1 MIEDCMEVLLAPL
14 PTEFTVDRSIP
25 ESATNFWTIQAAVT
39 AASAGTTI
47 TVADGVYNE
56 NITISTSGITLRAQ
70 SDRGVTINGSA
81 TPAPPA
87 SDLGTVVLTNGVN
100 DVTIGGTGHG
110 FIINGYDGLN
120 PGIET
125 AAVYLQGDHSNITIQ
140 DNEIVANGD
149 AGLQGEWS
157 AVLTGLLIDGNT
169 FSGQTFVGTVPGG
182 EGFGNQFSDANVPRQ
197 LVVLGGNGQNAS
209 NITFT
214 NNIVSGTAGGI
225 NSNGNQQGNTLV
237 TIDAENSL
245 ISGNS
250 FTGYTNRFG
259 GQLRVREGGDTVVG
273 NDFSSE
279 AGGNVGLITD
289 FSVGEVPGPM
299 GNAYDY
305 GAGDDLILAVAG
317 NDTIDGGL
325 GTDTLLMTNAGTAGS
340 FVDLMTGTAFSSAT
354 GIDSLSNI
362 ENVAG
367 SAGADGLFGNIGD
380 NTFYATA
387 GADVVDGRAGADTF
401 DASTSTGAIS
411 ANLTSGSVTGA
422 VTASLTSIENIRTGS
437 GDDTVTGS
445 SADNHIETGGGNDRI
460 VGSGG
465 NDTIDAGSGTDV
477 VALSGNRGDWTITWN
492 GTTATATNGT
502 DSVTITGAGR
512 ISFADMDVILVSSS
526 GEFTTIQAGVDA
538 AGGGDEVLVA
548 DGTYA
553 GDVTVTNKAITIA
566 AAGSG
571 VNVLGQISVSDAMDA
586 GDEMR
591 FIGLNIDATGRFY
604 GILVQS
610 SAVDIPGVNA
620 GAIQIIGGSISN
632 AGSQGLFYSHPSNGS
647 NPTNPNTIG
656 TFVIDGVVFTN
667 NGYYYTGQRGQGHVN
682 LFGFNGNLTV
692 TDSTFTGP
700 ATDQGDPVFRGGTVS
715 TSGATV
721 NPDKAISVSGIR
733 TGTPGV
739 GGYVDAGTLIIDNVD
754 ITGHYGSDVV
764 SFYNIQSFTSNSITG
779 LDIDASARWTLV
791 NFDGVS
797 GIVDLAT
804 GVDGTNSFNGQISQ
818 LQGLSTND
826 TFTGT
831 DGSDFL
837 NGRGGA
843 DDLSGG
849 DGNDL
854 FGYSSAAEFAAGEQV
869 DGGAGTDTLLFGSAT
884 AQTLVLSA
892 DVTNIENVT
901 LATGSTGLGVD
912 ASAVGNA
919 LNITGNAGAN
929 TITATD
935 FADTVSA
942 GNGNDTVTGGEGND
956 SIDGGTGTDTVVVA
970 GTATFSASGGIW
982 TVTTSGD
989 GADSLQN
996 VEIVDDGGS
1005 GKIILVGQGG
1015 VATIQ
1020 EALLLAGDGDTIL
1033 IGEGTY
1039 SGNFTITQ
1047 NNLTIKGI
1055 GDPANIVIAGSF
1067 ETDNGIT
1074 GSVKEFFQTATSY
1087 NNSSGAGITIAASG
1101 VSLQNLTIDSFYV
1114 GVELGN
1120 GISNVTLTDVDI
1132 TDTEVGIRKG
1142 TAATVTN
1149 ITITGGTIS
1158 DSYQGISFF
1167 KAVGAAGR
1175 VNGLV
1180 IDGTTFDGLGEK
1192 GIYLETGDNVSI
1204 LDIIMNDVGQFGRG
1218 PAFGSAA
1225 QVGEFGAGIDINLKY
1240 DNGTPYSGII
1250 IDGFTFTD
1258 VGLSA
1263 GPDAV
1268 LQDFGAAIAI
1278 KARNDASSYNTN
1290 PAYYT
1295 GALIVQN
1302 GSIIGTST
1310 AIRVGEPG
1318 KTIAGPAVT
1327 VTNVT
1332 VDGATVGELDNVTTS
1347 VVTVVM
1353 TSASEVWH
1361 TVSTTTG
1368 QVNISGGN
1376 GADTING
1383 GMNGDTLIGGNG
1395 NDVLEGKAGADVLNG
1410 NNGRDTAAYTQ
1421 SDAAVSIDLQN
1432 GTASGGHAQG
1442 DVLALIENV
1451 IGSDHAD
1458 TLNGSGAANSLLGG
1472 AGSDLINGRA
1482 GNDEL
1487 WGGEGDDTINGGDG
1501 VDIMRGGAG
1510 ADSLNGGAN
1519 ADTADY
1525 TDSDAG
1531 VTVTA
1536 GTSTGSG
1543 GHAEGDW
1550 LGSIENLRGSEG
1562 FGDVLNGNA
1571 ANNRLEGQGGNDTI
1585 VANGG
1590 DDMITGGAGQD
1601 DISTGNGFDTVAYAS
1616 STHGGDTVTD
1626 FNVAA
1631 DTFQFAAAGFT
1642 GLVAGSDLA
1651 VTGQFVSNAT
1661 GTASGAIA
1669 QVVYDN
1675 DDGLLYWDADGTGS
1689 GTAVLIASLT
1699 NLANLTAADFLIV

>member
-1 MIEDCMEVLLAPL
+1 MAPL
-14 PTEFTVDRSIP
+14 PTQFTVDRSIP
-25 ESATNFWTIQAAVT
+25 ESATNFWSIQAAVT

-47 TVADGVYNE
+47 TVANGVYNE
-56 NITISTSGITLRAQ
+56 NVTISTSGITLKAE
-70 SDRGVTINGSA
+70 SDRGVIINGSA
-81 TPAPPA
+81 TPTPPS

-110 FIINGYDGLN
+110 FIINGYDGPN

-125 AAVYLQGDHSNITIQ
+125 AAVYLQGDHSNLVIQ

-169 FSGQTFVGTVPGG
+169 FSGQTFVGTIPGG
-182 EGFGNQFSDANVPRQ
+182 EGFGGQFTDANVPRQ

-214 NNIVSGTAGGI
+214 NNIVSGTAGGT
-225 NSNGNQQGNTLV
+225 NANGNAQGNSLV
-237 TIDAENSL
+237 TIDAEDSL

-250 FTGYTNRFG
+250 FTGFTNRFG
-259 GQLRVREGGDTVVG
+259 GQLRVREGGDTVTG
-273 NDFSSE
+273 NDFSSD

-289 FSVGEVPGPM
+289 FSPGEVPGPIS
-299 GNAYDY
+299 NLYDY
-305 GAGDDLILAVAG
+305 GSGDDMILAVAG
-317 NDTIDGGL
+317 NDTVDGGL
-325 GTDTLLMTNAGTAGS
+325 GTDTLLMANAGTAGS
-340 FVDLMTGTAFSSAT
+340 FVDLMTGTAFSTAT
-354 GIDSLSNI
+354 GIDSLLNI
-362 ENVAG
+362 ENVSG
-367 SAGADGLFGNIGD
+367 SAGADGLFGNVGA
-380 NTFYATA
+380 NTFVATA
-387 GADVVDGRAGADTF
+387 GADVIDGRGGVDTF
-401 DASTSTGAIS
+401 DASTATGAITANLSTGA
-411 ANLTSGSVTGA
+411 VTGA
-422 VTASLTSIENIRTGS
+422 FTASLTSIESIRTGN
-437 GDDTVTGS
+437 GNDTVTGS
-445 SADNHIETGGGNDRI
+445 SADNLIESGGGNDRI
-460 VGSGG
+460 IGSGG
-465 NDTIDAGSGTDV
+465 NDTIHAGGGTDV
-477 VALSGNRGDWTITWN
+477 VVLSGNRGDWTITWN

-512 ISFADMDVILVSSS
+512 LSFADKDVILVSAS
-526 GEFTTIQAGVDA
+526 GEFTSIQAGVNA
-538 AGGGDEVLVA
+538 ADGGDEVLVA

-553 GDVTVTNKAITIA
+553 GDVTVTDKAITIA

-571 VNVLGQISVSDAMDA
+571 VTVQGQISVSDAMET
-586 GDEMR
+586 GDVMR

-604 GILVQS
+604 GVLVQS
-610 SAVDIPGVNA
+610 SAIDGPGVNA
-620 GAIQIIGGSISN
+620 GAVEIIGGSISN

-647 NPTNPNTIG
+647 SPTNLNTIG
-656 TFVIDGVVFTN
+656 SFVFDGVVFEN
-667 NGYYYTGQRGQGHVN
+667 NGFYYTGARGQGHVN

-692 TDSTFTGP
+692 RDSTFTGP
-700 ATDQGDPVFRGGTVS
+700 ATDQGDAAFRGGTIS

-721 NPDKAISVSGIR
+721 NPDKAISVSGVR

-739 GGYVDAGTLIIDNVD
+739 GGYIDAGVLIIDNVD
-754 ITGHYGSDVV
+754 ITGFYGSDVV
-764 SFYNIQSFTSNSITG
+764 SFYNIQSFASNSITG

-797 GIVDLAT
+797 GLVDLST
-804 GVDGTNSFNGQISQ
+804 GVDGTNSLNGQISQ
-818 LQGLSTND
+818 LQGLSADD

-854 FGYSSAAEFAAGEQV
+854 FGYSAAAEFATGEQV
-869 DGGAGTDTLLFGSAT
+869 DGGAGTDTLLFGSA
-884 AQTLVLSA
+884 AAETLVLSV
-892 DVTNIENVT
+892 DVTSIENVT

-919 LNITGNAGAN
+919 LSIMGNAGAN
-929 TITATD
+929 TIIATD

-956 SIDGGTGTDTVVVA
+956 SIDGGAGTDTVVVA
-970 GTATFSASGGIW
+970 GTATFSASGGVW

-996 VEIVDDGGS
+996 VEIVDDGGT

-1015 VATIQ
+1015 IATIQ

-1039 SGNFTITQ
+1039 SGKFTITQ

-1067 ETDNGIT
+1067 EADNGIT
-1074 GSVKEFFQTATSY
+1074 GSVKEFFETATSY
-1087 NNSSGAGITIAASG
+1087 NNSAGAGITIAASG

-1149 ITITGGTIS
+1149 ITINGGTIS

-1204 LDIIMNDVGQFGRG
+1204 LDIVMNDVGQFGRG
-1218 PAFGSAA
+1218 PAFGSSA

-1263 GPDAV
+1263 GPDTV

-1347 VVTVVM
+1347 IATVVM

-1368 QVNISGGN
+1368 QVRISGGD
-1376 GADTING
+1376 GADTIYG
-1383 GMNGDTLIGGNG
+1383 GVNGDTLIGGTG
-1395 NDVLEGKAGADVLNG
+1395 DDVLVGGTGADVLNG
-1410 NNGRDTAAYTQ
+1410 NSGFDTASYAA
-1421 SDAAVSIDLQN
+1421 SDAAVSVDLQV
-1432 GTASGGHAQG
+1432 GVASGGHATG
-1442 DVLALIENV
+1442 DVLALIEYL
-1451 IGSDHAD
+1451 IGSDYGD
-1458 TLNGSGAANSLLGG
+1458 TLNGSVGSNILFGG
-1472 AGSDLINGRA
+1472 GGNDVMNGRA
-1482 GNDEL
+1482 GSDVL
-1487 WGGEGDDTINGGDG
+1487 WGGEGSDNLVGGDG
-1501 VDIMRGGAG
+1501 VDFLRGGAG
-1510 ADSLNGGAN
+1510 ADTLTGGA
-1519 ADTADY
+1519 AVDTADY
-1525 TDSDAG
+1525 TDSDAA

-1536 GTSTGSG
+1536 GNSTGSG
-1543 GHAEGDW
+1543 GHAQGDT
-1550 LGSIENLRGSEG
+1550 LISIENLRGADG
-1562 FGDVLNGNA
+1562 FGDILNGNA
-1571 ANNRLEGQGGNDTI
+1571 GVNRIEGLGGNDTI
-1585 VANGG
+1585 LA
-1590 DDMITGGAGQD
+1590 GAGSDVVLGGLGQD
-1601 DISTGNGFDTVAYAS
+1601 EITLGTGADRVAYAS
-1616 STHGGDTVTD
+1616 STEGGDTVTD

-1631 DTFQFAAAGFT
+1631 DTFQFAAAGFA
-1642 GLVAGSDLA
+1642 GLVAGSSLG
-1651 VTGQFVSNAT
+1651 VTGQFVSNAS
-1661 GTASGAIA
+1661 GTADGAMA

-1675 DDGLLYWDADGTGS
+1675 DDGLLFWDADGTGS
-1689 GTAVLIASLT
+1689 GSAVLIATLS
-1699 NLANLTAADFLIV
+1699 NLAGLTAADFLIV